1 MLHDA
6 RHALFR
12 FMTENLR
19 ENRHC
24 THPRSSRPSF
34 STMISNIFFAWAR
47 LISCCGK
54 KSWATPY
61 SLSPPISKPS
71 FLQTFLKFVGDLK
84 KDTDTITGFSFC
96 ILTSTMLKILYDLK
110 SIGNCIMCFLS
121 FYINNGSDTAV
132 IMFKFRR

>member
-1 MLHDA
+1 M
-6 RHALFR
+6 
-12 FMTENLR
+12 
-19 ENRHC
+19 
-24 THPRSSRPSF
+24 
-34 STMISNIFFAWAR
+34 
-47 LISCCGK
+47 
-54 KSWATPY
+54 
-61 SLSPPISKPS
+61 
-71 FLQTFLKFVGDLK
+71 GDLK